1 MFNINK
7 IIINIFKEIYHK
19 SEAFSGGRN
28 DLKIVK
34 IQAVLDYNSILILNA
49 QAGTAYEIDKIY

>member
-19 SEAFSGGRN
+19 SEAFFGG
-28 DLKIVK
+28 KIDVKTVK
-34 IQAVLDYNSILILNA
+34 IQAVLDI
-49 QAGTAYEIDKIY
+49 